1 MKTLYAFITVIFTLL
16 TQTACAQQ
24 PIFKDLP
31 AGNGVEKVFIG
42 KELLRLSDYEQFGI
56 NTPGVN
62 IIDLNGIDSVEV
74 ISISTTTLWSTACE
88 ILSEYV
94 NKAGLKILMQSQS
107 EDGER
112 IIYGR
117 TTSDSNQI
125 DNMIIFYRDSEEMQI
140 VILSGNISPETQFGL

>member
-1 MKTLYAFITVIFTLL
+1 MKTLYTFITVIFTLL

-56 NTPGVN
+56 NAPGIHISDITDIN
-62 IIDLNGIDSVEV
+62 SIEV
-74 ISISTTTLWSTACE
+74 INISKNTLFSTACK

-94 NKAGLKILMQSQS
+94 NTAGLKILMQSQS
-107 EDGER
+107 EDEDT

-117 TTSDSNQI
+117 TTDGNNI
-125 DNMIIFYRDSEEMQI
+125 DTMIIYSRHSEEMKI
-140 VILSGNISPETQFGL
+140 VILSGNISPQTQFGL